1 MLSRFLRQSLR
12 LALLTL
18 AGTAFSA
25 CVTVS
30 ETREEDPVLS
40 QSALRPIGRVIW
52 VDSAE
57 GTAVIQLHRGASLTS
72 ETLISRNDA
81 LFETGRLQPAGP
93 REGRS
98 AGARILEGLP
108 NAGDE
113 VVAAP

>member
-1 MLSRFLRQSLR
+1 MLSRFLRQTSR
-12 LALLTL
+12 LALVTL
-18 AGTAFSA
+18 AGSALSA

-30 ETREEDPVLS
+30 ETREEDPVLR
-40 QSALRPIGRVIW
+40 QSALRPVGRVIW
-52 VDSAE
+52 VDTAE
-57 GTAVIQLHRGASLTS
+57 GTAVLQLNRGASLPS
-72 ETLISRNDA
+72 GILVSRNDV
-81 LFETGRLQPAGP
+81 LFETGRLQATGP